1 MIRENVV
8 IGHLERQCGKMK
20 NLSID
25 NDKRRKPKRKYGNVK
40 RLLAVGM
47 MLALTAGTLAGCGKG
62 GTDGLSDGQDSAKEE
77 DEATGISG
85 GGEAGQDMEAAESGK
100 TAMGRYVETTVELP
114 ESATRSY
121 TITALTDGR
130 LLVLDEGAGQLISSD
145 GGASWETVPIPGIDN
160 MKAFTEN
167 NYIFS
172 MAAAP
177 DGTVA
182 VLSSDNAE
190 YDKTEEFNPWLHIAK
205 PDGTVKKIDSLPVQ
219 ENESFAYGI
228 FYSPEGELFAT
239 TVGGGMVYRVDVESG
254 ALTKEVTMEWRPDL
268 VKCQGDN
275 MFFLTSREG
284 ISIYDRKEEKWVED
298 SVLADFM
305 EENYKDV
312 YYANESY
319 SVYMMPGEDGA
330 IYLAGKGGMYR
341 HVIGGSVME
350 QIIDGAL
357 TSFSNP
363 SMNMIGVTAYGENE
377 FAALFSGGKVALY
390 KYDPNVSTVPE
401 NMISVYSLEEHD
413 AVRQAIAQFQT
424 ENPDTFVRYEVGVS
438 GLDAKAA
445 EDAIKKLNTELMAGK
460 GPDVI
465 IMDGLP
471 VKSYEEKG
479 ILKDLKP
486 HIDSLS
492 GDAVLL
498 PNIVEAFN
506 HEGSVYMM
514 PVYFQIPMVIGRQ
527 DDLSGI
533 TDLASL
539 KDTVEKIKAEKPEA
553 EICRFFFEEAT
564 VRWLLPVAAT
574 AFIGESGGIDGEALS
589 AYLSAMDQIS
599 KTALEGI
606 PDFVAES
613 YGWQKDYYKEE
624 KYAYE
629 HFNDVGLD
637 YDDFMVQG
645 MELNFGMLKD
655 VYAYQSGLSLKYCEG
670 FEDVDMK
677 FFDGMSEGAFEP
689 SVLVG
694 LSASSTHQED
704 AERFFDI
711 IMGTQVQ
718 SLLYDGFMV
727 NQTALQEQ
735 LSNQWKIFKN
745 GGTDKEY
752 GEPSSSV
759 GGSYDDGREFH
770 MDIYMPTQE
779 EFQKLYALCSQVK
792 TPYVADTVVENAVIE
807 VGAQY
812 LQGQMSLDEAVQKIK
827 ARVELYMAE

>member
-1 MIRENVV
+1 MKRN
-8 IGHLERQCGKMK
+8 GNRGKK
-20 NLSID
+20 SGIVN
-25 NDKRRKPKRKYGNVK
+25 
-40 RLLAVGM
+40 RLLALCLTVIM
-47 MLALTAGTLAGCGKG
+47 MAGTLAGCGG
-62 GTDGLSDGQDSAKEE
+62 SPAASTGEPGASAEDGTGTKDDGQKEE
-77 DEATGISG
+77 TETGQEASDN
-85 GGEAGQDMEAAESGK
+85 EP
-100 TAMGRYVETTVELP
+100 TAMGRYVETAVDVSENT
-114 ESATRSY
+114 SRSY
-121 TITALTDGR
+121 NIRLLADGR
-130 LLVLDEGAGQLISSD
+130 LLILDETAGQLISSD
-145 GGASWETVPIPGIDN
+145 GGASWEAVPIPGIDN
-160 MKAFTEN
+160 MKTFTEN

-182 VLSSDNAE
+182 VLSSDNEA
-190 YDKTEEFNPWLHIAK
+190 YDQKGEFDPWLHVAK
-205 PDGTVKKIDSLPVQ
+205 PDGTVQKVDSLPVAAD
-219 ENESFAYGI
+219 ESFAYGI
-228 FYSPEGELFAT
+228 YYSPEGELFV
-239 TVGGGMVYRVDVESG
+239 TVVGSGTIYRVDVESG
-254 ALTKEVTMEWRPDL
+254 TLTKVVSMEWRPDL
-268 VKCQGDN
+268 VQMQGDY
-275 MFFLTSREG
+275 MFFLTSKEG
-284 ISIYDRKEEKWVED
+284 ITIYDRKKEEWVED
-298 SVLADFM
+298 SVLAKFM
-305 EENYKDV
+305 EENYKNE
-312 YYANESY
+312 YYADDSY
-319 SVYMMPGEDGA
+319 SAYMTPGEDGVLY
-330 IYLAGKGGMYR
+330 IAGKGGMYR

-363 SMNMIGVTAYGENE
+363 SMNMLGVAAYGENE
-377 FAALFSGGKVALY
+377 FAVLFSGGKVVLY
-390 KYDPNVSTVPE
+390 KYDPDVPTVPE
-401 NMISVYSLEEHD
+401 NMISVYSLEEQD

-424 ENPDTFVRYEVGVS
+424 ENPDTIVRYEVGVS
-438 GLDAKAA
+438 GTDAKAA

-486 HIDSLS
+486 HVDSLS

-506 HEGSVYMM
+506 HGGSVYMRL
-514 PVYFQIPMVIGRQ
+514 VYFQVPMVTGRQ
-527 DDLSGI
+527 DDIAGI

-539 KDTVEKIKAEKPEA
+539 VDTVEKIKAEKPEA

-574 AFIGESGGIDGEALS
+574 AFIEESGGIDGEALS
-589 AYLSAMDQIS
+589 EYLSAMKQIS
-599 KTALEGI
+599 ETSLEGI
-606 PDFVAES
+606 TDFVEES

-629 HFNDVGLD
+629 HFNRVGLD
-637 YDDFMVQG
+637 YSDFMMDG
-645 MELNFGMLKD
+645 MELNFGMLKS
-655 VYAYQSGLSLKYCEG
+655 VYDYQSGLSLKYCEG

-694 LSASSTHQED
+694 LSASSTHQEE

-745 GGTDKEY
+745 GGTDTAY

-759 GGSYDDGREFH
+759 GGSYQDGREFQ
-770 MDIYMPTQE
+770 MDVYMPTQE
-779 EFQKLYALCSQVK
+779 EFQKLYTLCSQVK
-792 TPYVADTVVENAVIE
+792 TPYVADTVIENAVIE
-807 VGAQY
+807 IGAQY
-812 LQGQMSLDEAVQKIK
+812 LQGQMSLDETVQKIK